1 MKLLKGNQGILSI
14 PWIYAA
20 ATLILGGGVSGQS
33 TVSVYL
39 PEYGENDWA
48 ALRGSIISKN
58 SLVTAYT
65 VFCGEQSPGCQI
77 AGDLPFV
84 FTQGPATLIYSGAAP
99 GTLTADLECK
109 LAEKTAATCTG
120 SSSLGP
126 NHWQGT
132 LTGPTQTVWTKTFTG
147 PQVTWAALTLTTPG
161 PFPQTTDIDGTAAA
175 SLSSSGRPRTLRG
188 GTDWTILA
196 TMMIPS
202 IFVMFFFCW

>member
-1 MKLLKGNQGILSI
+1 MKLKRPGVIS
-14 PWIYAA
+14 WICAA
-20 ATLILGGGVSGQS
+20 ATLVVGGVSGQS

-48 ALRGSIISKN
+48 ALRGSIISKGP
-58 SLVTAYT
+58 SVTAYT
-65 VFCGEQSPGCQI
+65 VFCGEAPGCQI

-84 FTQGPATLIYSGAAP
+84 FTQGPNTLIYSGAAP
-99 GTLTADLECK
+99 GILTADLECK
-109 LAEKTAATCTG
+109 LDQKTAATCTG

-132 LTGPTQTVWTKTFTG
+132 LTGPTQTVWTKTFAG

-175 SLSSSGRPRTLRG
+175 SISKSGTPL
-188 GTDWTILA
+188 
-196 TMMIPS
+196 P
-202 IFVMFFFCW
+202 C